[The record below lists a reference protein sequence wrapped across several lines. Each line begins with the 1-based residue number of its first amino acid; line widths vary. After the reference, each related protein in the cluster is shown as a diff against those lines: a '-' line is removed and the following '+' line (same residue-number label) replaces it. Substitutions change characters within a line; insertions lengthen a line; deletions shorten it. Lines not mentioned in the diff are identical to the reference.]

1 MFGPRMSG
9 SMLIG
14 RRRLLALGL
23 AAGALFIAAPGFAQ
37 DTAIP
42 ARPFVAAPVAHPIA
56 RTSQPMQIGV
66 IGSGNIGGTLG
77 ELWAKAGH
85 QVMFSDRDPALAQ
98 AQATRVPGTRAGPG
112 NEAIAFGQVVLI
124 AVPFGA
130 WPAVAQQYGTALRG
144 KIVLDPT
151 NMSAQR
157 DGAAVAA
164 AVKKAGNTGDAV
176 AGYLPGVKLVRAF
189 NATSASSFARNAGRP
204 GVKMGIPVAANDP
217 AAMAA
222 GVQLITD
229 LGFDAVQVGGG
240 LSGSAKFEL
249 GGPAAGVKTAA
260 ELKAA
265 MGL

>member
-1 MFGPRMSG
+1 MSR
-9 SMLIG
+9 SMPLG
-14 RRRLLALGL
+14 RRRFLAFGL
-23 AAGALFIAAPGFAQ
+23 AVGALFIASPASAQ
-37 DTAIP
+37 ETAIP
-42 ARPFVAAPVAHPIA
+42 ARPFVAAPIPHPIP

-98 AQATRVPGTRAGPG
+98 AQATRVPGTRAGTG
-112 NEAIAFGQVVLI
+112 EEAIAFGNVVLI
-124 AVPFGA
+124 ATPFGA
-130 WPAVAQQYGTALRG
+130 WPAVARQYGTALRG

-151 NMSAQR
+151 NLSVQR
-157 DGAAVAA
+157 DGAAVEA

-176 AGYLPGVKLVRAF
+176 AGYLPGVRLVRAF
-189 NATSASSFARNAGRP
+189 NTTSYANFARHAGRP

-249 GGPAAGVKTAA
+249 PGPASGVKTAA
-260 ELKAA
+260 ELRTA

>member
-1 MFGPRMSG
+1 MFG
-9 SMLIG
+9 SMTIG
-14 RRRLLALGL
+14 RRHLLALGL
-23 AAGALFIAAPGFAQ
+23 AVAGLFTAAPGFAQ
-37 DTAIP
+37 DAAIP
-42 ARPFVAAPVAHPIA
+42 ARPFVAATIAHPIA
-56 RTSQPMQIGV
+56 QTSQPMQIGV

-98 AQATRVPGTRAGPG
+98 AQAARVPGTRAGTG
-112 NEAIAFGQVVLI
+112 DEAIAFGNVVLI

-130 WPAVAQQYGTALRG
+130 WPSLAKQYGAALRG

-157 DGAAVAA
+157 DGAEVQA

-176 AGYLPGVKLVRAF
+176 AAYLPGVKLVRAF
-189 NATSASSFARNAGRP
+189 NTSSYASFARNAGRP
-204 GVKMGIPVAANDP
+204 GEKMGIAVAANDP

-260 ELKAA
+260 ELRAA

>member
-1 MFGPRMSG
+1 MFG
-9 SMLIG
+9 SMPLG
-14 RRRLLALGL
+14 RRRLFALGL
-23 AAGALFIAAPGFAQ
+23 AAGALFIASPGLAQ
-37 DTAIP
+37 EAAIP
-42 ARPFVAAPVAHPIA
+42 ARPFVAEPIAHPIPQ
-56 RTSQPMQIGV
+56 TGKPMRIGV

-77 ELWAKAGH
+77 ELFVKAGH

-98 AQATRVPGTRAGPG
+98 AQAARVAGTRAGTG
-112 NEAIAFGQVVLI
+112 DDAIAFGNVVLI
-124 AVPFGA
+124 AIPFGA
-130 WPAVAQQYGTALRG
+130 WPAVARQYGAPLRG

-151 NMSAQR
+151 NLSVQR
-157 DGAAVAA
+157 DGAVVEA
-164 AVKKAGNTGDAV
+164 AVKKAGNTGEAV
-176 AGYLPGVKLVRAF
+176 ASFLPGVTLVRAF
-189 NATSASSFARNAGRP
+189 NTTSYANFARNAGRP

-249 GGPAAGVKTAA
+249 PGPASGLKTAA

>member
-1 MFGPRMSG
+1 MS
-9 SMLIG
+9 SSIFVG
-14 RRRLLALGL
+14 RRRLLALGP
-23 AAGALFIAAPGFAQ
+23 AVVAFFILSQPGFAQ
-37 DTAIP
+37 EPTIP
-42 ARPFVAAPVAHPIA
+42 PRPFVAEPIPHPIA
-56 RTSQPMQIGV
+56 RTSQPMRIGV

-98 AQATRVPGTRAGPG
+98 AQTARVPGTQAGTG
-112 NEAIAFGQVVLI
+112 EDAIAFANVVVI
-124 AVPFGA
+124 AIPFGA
-130 WPAVAQQYGTALRG
+130 WPAVAKQYGTILRG

-151 NMSAQR
+151 NLSLQR
-157 DGAAVAA
+157 DGAAAEA
-164 AVKKAGNTGDAV
+164 AVKKAGNTGEAV
-176 AGYLPGVKLVRAF
+176 AAYLPGARLVRAF
-189 NATSASSFARNAGRP
+189 NTTSYANFARNAGRP

-217 AAMAA
+217 SAMAA

-249 GGPAAGVKTAA
+249 PGPGSGVKTAA
-260 ELKAA
+260 ELRAA

>member
-1 MFGPRMSG
+1 MSG
-9 SMLIG
+9 SMLVG
-14 RRRLLALGL
+14 RRRFLAFGL
-23 AAGALFIAAPGFAQ
+23 AVGALFIASPGSAQ
-37 DTAIP
+37 ETVIP
-42 ARPFVAAPVAHPIA
+42 ARPFVAAPIPNPIPH
-56 RTSQPMQIGV
+56 TSQPMQIGV

-98 AQATRVPGTRAGPG
+98 AQAARVPGTRSGTG
-112 NEAIAFGQVVLI
+112 DEAIAFGHVVLI

-130 WPAVAQQYGTALRG
+130 WPALAKQYGTALRG
-144 KIVLDPT
+144 KIVLDLT
-151 NMSAQR
+151 NLSVQR
-157 DGAAVAA
+157 DGAAVDA

-176 AGYLPGVKLVRAF
+176 AGYLPGVRIVRAF
-189 NATSASSFARNAGRP
+189 NTTSYASFARNAGRP